1 MNELPFE
8 HIELELSILA
18 RLVASATTYKEEG
31 MLDRSAYLLLQ
42 QISSRRSAGVK
53 ALADDFRLDIS
64 TVSRQSA
71 ALEQKGLVCRIPNP
85 QDGRS
90 YSLELTETGALA
102 LEANRKVRAGY
113 IAELLTEWSDE
124 EREQFGALLEKFN
137 RAVLHETQ
145 AAKRA

>member
-18 RLVASATTYKEEG
+18 RLVASATTYRKEG

-71 ALEQKGLVCRIPNP
+71 ALEQKGLAYRIPNP

-90 YSLELTETGALA
+90 YSLELTEAGALA
-102 LEANRKVRAGY
+102 LEANRKVRADY
-113 IAELLTEWSDE
+113 IAELLAGWSDE
-124 EREQFGALLEKFN
+124 EQKQFGALLEKFN
-137 RAVLHETQ
+137 RACLQDHQ
-145 AAKRA
+145 AARQP